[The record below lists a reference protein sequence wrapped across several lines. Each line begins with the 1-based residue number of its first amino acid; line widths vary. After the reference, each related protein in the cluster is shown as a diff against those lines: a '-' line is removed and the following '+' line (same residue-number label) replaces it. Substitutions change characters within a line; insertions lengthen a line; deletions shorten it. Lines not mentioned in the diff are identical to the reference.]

1 VVDHQRNW
9 HNALQNALW
18 ADCVTPKASIG
29 TSPYFLVYGKE
40 VVLPSNIY
48 LPSLQLTQQSQG
60 RECPVIQSRIDT
72 LLNLEEICDKTKSKF
87 EAHQQTVKHWF
98 DKKSAGEKEFQ
109 VGDLV
114 LKWDK
119 SHEDKG
125 KHSKFQQLWLGPYLI
140 KEKIGQGTFRL
151 QNLQGEIESLPVND
165 QILKHYIS

>member
-1 VVDHQRNW
+1 
-9 HNALQNALW
+9 
-18 ADCVTPKASIG
+18 
-29 TSPYFLVYGKE
+29 
-40 VVLPSNIY
+40 
-48 LPSLQLTQQSQG
+48 
-60 RECPVIQSRIDT
+60 
-72 LLNLEEICDKTKSKF
+72 LLNLEEIRDKTKSKF

-151 QNLQGEIESLPVND
+151 QNLQGEIDSLPVND